1 MSDGT
6 PNKPAAF
13 GAVLR
18 RYRAATHLT
27 QEQLAARAGLSP
39 DAIAA
44 LERGKRRTPRGAT
57 VELLADALGLE
68 AQERAQFVVAAR
80 AASGADSGAARDVDP
95 RPRWLATEP
104 TLLVDRVHDLDTIVR
119 SLVAGDTRLL
129 TLTGPAGVG
138 KTRLALAAAARLT
151 EDISQSADRF
161 RDGVTWVDL
170 APIRDPDLA
179 LGAIARA
186 LGLLDVGSR
195 PALERLAESLRD
207 RRQLLA
213 LDNVEQILPA
223 AASLSDLLA
232 ACPGLALLVTSRV
245 PLRLRWEQTLRIA
258 PFPVPNVAG
267 GAPPR
272 LEDLLA
278 MPAVELFVSRAQAH
292 RADFALTHAQAP
304 LVAQL
309 VRQLDGL
316 PLALNLA
323 AARMD
328 VVPLGTLVRRVGDRL
343 QLLRWEAQDLP
354 ERQQSLEAAVGW
366 SYDLLSAEEQRLF
379 RCLGVFLGRVSLDA
393 MTAVA
398 TAVAIAV
405 AREASVA
412 TSGGGG
418 ETVRDGRGAL
428 AEVLSLAEQSLIQP
442 AQRAEDGWWQ
452 GDDVETD
459 DEDADAEDAA
469 DLAFGMLE
477 TVREYAEMRLAA
489 AGELEAA
496 RRAHAHAFLALAE
509 QADPL
514 LRGRDQRAWY
524 FRLERDLDNLRTALR
539 WLLDQD
545 DDAERNAALRLASAL
560 GWFWTFRGYHVEG
573 VRWLEEALDR
583 APAEGPGS
591 GADVAVRTRALLA
604 AGGLLN
610 LQGEFARARAV
621 LGEGLALAERQR
633 DPVAAATALAYLGNS
648 AVFVGEV
655 AEAAHLLHEAS
666 RRWEALGD
674 AQGLGQTLFYLGYAA
689 DAAGDVTAAAA
700 HYTAALE
707 QLDAVGDVQFA
718 GIGHSYLGVA
728 AWKRADLPRAVEHI
742 QAGVRTSVAL
752 QNRWILSFPVQAA
765 AALVGTHADHAAR
778 ARLLGAADAL
788 AQATG
793 STFAWEWMPGGQDV
807 MGLRERLARGEEG
820 EELTAAYREGRALP
834 VAQVA
839 ALALRL
845 LEDLAR
851 TLPQPEA
858 APAIAQPQGQPP
870 QPPPAQRTE
879 PSLLSAREAEVLRL
893 VAQGHSSKEIG
904 RRLFL
909 SPSTVNH
916 HIQAI
921 FNKLGVDTRA
931 QAVAVA
937 GQQGLL

>member
-6 PNKPAAF
+6 PNKPASF
-13 GAVLR
+13 GELLR

-27 QEQLAARAGLSP
+27 QEELAARASLSP

-68 AQERAQFVVAAR
+68 AQERAQFVAAAR
-80 AASGADSGAARDVDP
+80 AASGAEGSAARDVDP
-95 RPRWLATEP
+95 RPWRLAAEP
-104 TLLVDRVHDLDTIVR
+104 TPLVDRVHELDTIVR
-119 SLVAGDTRLL
+119 ALATGEARLL

-138 KTRLALAAAARLT
+138 KTRLALDAAARLA
-151 EDISQSADRF
+151 EGADRF
-161 RDGVTWVDL
+161 RDGVTLVDL

-186 LGLLDVGSR
+186 LGQLDVGSR

-207 RRQLLA
+207 RRQLLV
-213 LDNVEQILPA
+213 LDNFEQVLPT

-267 GAPPR
+267 GALPR

-354 ERQQSLEAAVGW
+354 ERQQSLETAVGW
-366 SYDLLSAEEQRLF
+366 SYELLTGEEQRLF

-393 MTAVA
+393 I
-398 TAVAIAV
+398 TAVAIAA

-412 TSGGGG
+412 TSEGGG
-418 ETVRDGRGAL
+418 ETVRDGRRAL
-428 AEVLSLAEQSLIQP
+428 EEVLSLAEQSLIQP
-442 AQRAEDGWWQ
+442 AQRAEDGWRQ
-452 GDDVETD
+452 RDDVATD

-489 AGELEAA
+489 AGELVVA
-496 RRAHAHAFLALAE
+496 RRAHAAYFLALAE
-509 QADPL
+509 QANPL

-524 FRLERDLDNLRTALR
+524 FRLEREHDNLRTALR

-545 DDAERNAALRLASAL
+545 DDADRAAALRLAAAL

-583 APAEGPGS
+583 ASAEGRGS
-591 GADVAVRTRALLA
+591 GDDVTVRTRALLA

-610 LQGEFARARAV
+610 VQGEFARARAV

-648 AVFVGEV
+648 AVFVGEG

-689 DAAGDVTAAAA
+689 DAAGDVRAAAA

-718 GIGHSYLGVA
+718 GIGHSYLGVVE
-728 AWKRADLPRAVEHI
+728 WKRADLPRAVEHI

-752 QNRWILSFPVQAA
+752 QNRWLLSFPAQAA
-765 AALVGTHADHAAR
+765 AALVGTHAEHAAR

-793 STFAWEWMPGGQDV
+793 STFAWEWMPGGQVV

-820 EELTAAYREGRALP
+820 LSRVGIRAEMRWP
-834 VAQVA
+834 G
-839 ALALRL
+839 LR
-845 LEDLAR
+845 
-851 TLPQPEA
+851 
-858 APAIAQPQGQPP
+858 
-870 QPPPAQRTE
+870 
-879 PSLLSAREAEVLRL
+879 
-893 VAQGHSSKEIG
+893 
-904 RRLFL
+904 
-909 SPSTVNH
+909 
-916 HIQAI
+916 
-921 FNKLGVDTRA
+921 
-931 QAVAVA
+931 
-937 GQQGLL
+937 